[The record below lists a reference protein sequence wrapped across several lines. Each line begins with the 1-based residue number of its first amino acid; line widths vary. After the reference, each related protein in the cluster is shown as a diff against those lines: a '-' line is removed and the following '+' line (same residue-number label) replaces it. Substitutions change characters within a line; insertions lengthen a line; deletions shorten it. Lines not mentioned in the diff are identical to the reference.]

1 MTKAMSTC
9 RAPLDWE
16 TPTGKT
22 AKVNLELQL
31 SAFFG
36 YGKNDTDSYLG
47 LQAHGVLWVA
57 DPTQAPV
64 NWPIAPPIVAGKVGA
79 PLPAGRGAVAPC
91 YWGSFG
97 QTQDGRE
104 CAFRYDGKFLGQLQ
118 PEARPGRECALIS
131 GRHAFRLDL
140 PQCPSIDTCEGPVRN
155 GRHKDAGALG

>member
-1 MTKAMSTC
+1 MTEELGAC

-22 AKVNLELQL
+22 AKVKLELQL

-79 PLPAGRGAVAPC
+79 SHGPRRHDA
-91 YWGSFG
+91 
-97 QTQDGRE
+97 
-104 CAFRYDGKFLGQLQ
+104 KFLGQSQ
-118 PEARPGRECALIS
+118 PTSRSMCGKRS
-131 GRHAFRLDL
+131 
-140 PQCPSIDTCEGPVRN
+140 
-155 GRHKDAGALG
+155 

>member
-1 MTKAMSTC
+1 MTEEVNAC

-47 LQAHGVLWVA
+47 LQAHGVLWAA

-64 NWPIAPPIVAGKVGA
+64 NWPIAPPIVAGKVSA
-79 PLPAGRGAVAPC
+79 SRRLKTHDAM
-91 YWGSFG
+91 
-97 QTQDGRE
+97 
-104 CAFRYDGKFLGQLQ
+104 LIGQLQ
-118 PEARPGRECALIS
+118 PA
-131 GRHAFRLDL
+131 
-140 PQCPSIDTCEGPVRN
+140 PQ
-155 GRHKDAGALG
+155 AGG

>member
-1 MTKAMSTC
+1 MC

-79 PLPAGRGAVAPC
+79 PRKPGSHSVM
-91 YWGSFG
+91 SFG
-97 QTQDGRE
+97 Q
-104 CAFRYDGKFLGQLQ
+104 
-118 PEARPGRECALIS
+118 P
-131 GRHAFRLDL
+131 
-140 PQCPSIDTCEGPVRN
+140 
-155 GRHKDAGALG
+155 

>member
-1 MTKAMSTC
+1 MGTMTGMTWSGNAC

-79 PLPAGRGAVAPC
+79 PCRL
-91 YWGSFG
+91 GS
-97 QTQDGRE
+97 
-104 CAFRYDGKFLGQLQ
+104 CSVMSLGQ
-118 PEARPGRECALIS
+118 P
-131 GRHAFRLDL
+131 
-140 PQCPSIDTCEGPVRN
+140 
-155 GRHKDAGALG
+155 